1 MSKSKK
7 ISISGAH
14 ISIHLHTHDIIKI
27 LGTDDLPE
35 TKKEL
40 EEARKKIRVFY
51 GDNCNV
57 DFTYIEQ

>member
-7 ISISGAH
+7 ISITGAH

-27 LGTDDLPE
+27 LGSDELPE

-40 EEARKKIRVFY
+40 EEARNKIKIFY
-51 GDNCNV
+51 GDNAYI
-57 DFTYIEQ
+57 DFTYREE